1 MLEERLLVFRFN
13 RGDRTVLRRIYEK
26 YKDDL
31 VTLAAALS
39 NDKTTAED
47 AVHDAF
53 VAFIRST
60 GSLRLTGSLK
70 GYLAR
75 CVVNNVRSRYRTA
88 QRRHDIAL
96 DQIGPVPSPAPA
108 ESQPLEYEMI
118 STPLLT
124 SHSTALCCSTSVPKL
139 TKTSWAFGAISC
151 TISAQAVPW
160 TRSLS
165 SGSSINTNDLAVTFA
180 GSSLPSSSR

>member
-75 CVVNNVRSRYRTA
+75 CVVNNVRNRFRTA
-88 QRRHDIAL
+88 QRQHNIAL
-96 DQIGPVPSPAPA
+96 DQIGPVPSGSNGPEVAAILA
-108 ESQPLEYEMI
+108 ED
-118 STPLLT
+118 
-124 SHSTALCCSTSVPKL
+124 TA
-139 TKTSWAFGAISC
+139 
-151 TISAQAVPW
+151 
-160 TRSLS
+160 RLS
-165 SGSSINTNDLAVTFA
+165 SALTRLPYEQREVIILHLHSRMKFKAIAKLQEVSINTVQGRYRYGLDKLRSMLN
-180 GSSLPSSSR
+180 GEMRK